1 MNARPIHVWLLC
13 LLFLMAAAPATNP
26 TTMPTTRPAPDL
38 SSPRAAAMSMRL
50 ALAAG
55 DVEALGQVIHAGDE
69 PHRRLAEAY
78 AAVIISGQRLS
89 DAMMRQFGTASS
101 SILTDEDLAAI
112 DAAPLRVSG
121 NSATLRLPGRG
132 DKPLV
137 FRRDD
142 AGRWRADL
150 LTFANVTDAGDVA
163 SQCEMQ
169 INLATALSELAAE
182 ISTGRYRTAADAKAA
197 VQDRVHGAIAK
208 SMRAATSHRTT
219 EPATLPSSP

>member
-1 MNARPIHVWLLC
+1 
-13 LLFLMAAAPATNP
+13 MAAAPATNP
-26 TTMPTTRPAPDL
+26 STSAATTRPAPDL
-38 SSPRAAAMSMRL
+38 SSPRAAAKSMRL

-55 DVEALGQVIHAGDE
+55 DVKTLGQVIYAADD
-69 PHRRLAEAY
+69 PHRRLADAY
-78 AAVIISGQRLS
+78 AAVIVSGQRLS

-101 SILTDEDLAAI
+101 SILTDADLAAI

-121 NSATLRLPGRG
+121 NNATLRLSGRG

-137 FRRDD
+137 LRRDD
-142 AGRWRADL
+142 AGRWRVDL
-150 LTFANVTDAGDVA
+150 LTFANVTDAGDVG

-169 INLATALSELAAE
+169 INLATALSELATE

-208 SMRAATSHRTT
+208 SMRGATSRPSTAPTT
-219 EPATLPSSP
+219 SPS